1 MPYGWTVEQ
10 IKAAIDDGTK
20 ELERR
25 IQAHEPPEMIHG
37 ARQAMDTLYAMLEE
51 GERSGQHGKAEG
63 SGDAGNQGV
72 CR

>member
-1 MPYGWTVEQ
+1 MKTPYGWTVEQ
-10 IKAAIDDGTK
+10 IKAAIDEGTK

-51 GERSGQHGKAEG
+51 EKERK
-63 SGDAGNQGV
+63 V
-72 CR
+72 

>member
-10 IKAAIDDGTK
+10 IKAAIDEGTK

-25 IQAHEPPEMIHG
+25 IQAHEPPEMSHG

-51 GERSGQHGKAEG
+51 QEDKS
-63 SGDAGNQGV
+63 
-72 CR
+72 